1 MLRLGAHSVG
11 VLCGS
16 GNVGPSFPKGQP
28 LVHLTLVSV
37 ARDLTLPR
45 ISSFGPSVIEID
57 LSSGQTG
64 TALRCRLQGNICDL
78 RYLQRHLNRA
88 FNNQRCGQVI
98 AGMVLLLALCGWI
111 IGGEEGALSAAMA
124 GAAVANDADA
134 VSPDAIRRQFGA
146 HLLLPP
152 DMPALFQVLAE
163 ICRRARLHRMPDL
176 YYVAAAGSMN
186 AYAVGSAER
195 SAIILTEGLLRGMT
209 PAEITSI
216 LAHEIAH
223 IRNDDAWAMGWA
235 AAMGRAVARIA
246 LSGLQGLASRPMA
259 APLATLLASAPFIA
273 QLLWLALSRLR
284 ELDADA
290 VALDLVD
297 DPHALVAA
305 LGKLERH
312 HTGTDPYL
320 SLLPSEDRFRFL
332 RSHPAT
338 WERVDILL
346 KLAA

>member
-1 MLRLGAHSVG
+1 LLRLGAHSVG
-11 VLCGS
+11 VLYGS
-16 GNVGPSFPKGQP
+16 GDVEHSFPKHQP
-28 LVHLTLVSV
+28 LVHLAVVPVVSHL
-37 ARDLTLPR
+37 ALPR
-45 ISSFGPSVIEID
+45 ISSFGPRVIEID
-57 LSSGQTG
+57 LSSGQPG
-64 TALRCRLQGNICDL
+64 AALRCRFQGNVRDL
-78 RYLQRHLNRA
+78 RHLQRHLNRA
-88 FNNQRCGQVI
+88 FNNQRSGQVI

-111 IGGEEGALSAAMA
+111 IGGEDGALSAAMA
-124 GAAVANDADA
+124 GAPVANDADA
-134 VSPDAIRRQFGA
+134 VSPDAVRRQFGA

-163 ICRRARLHRMPDL
+163 ICRRARLQRMPDL
-176 YYVAAAGSMN
+176 YYLAAAGSMN

-216 LAHEIAH
+216 LAHEVAH

-235 AAMGRAVARIA
+235 AAMGRAIAQTA
-246 LSGLQGLASRPMA
+246 LSGLQGLASRRMA
-259 APLATLLASAPFIA
+259 APLAALLASAPVIA

-297 DPHALVAA
+297 DPRALVAA

-312 HTGTDPYL
+312 HTGVDPVL
-320 SLLPSEDRFRFL
+320 SLVPSDDQFRLL

>member
-1 MLRLGAHSVG
+1 
-11 VLCGS
+11 
-16 GNVGPSFPKGQP
+16 
-28 LVHLTLVSV
+28 LVHLAVVPVGRHV
-37 ARDLTLPR
+37 ALPR

-57 LSSGQTG
+57 LSSGQPG
-64 TALRCRLQGNICDL
+64 TALRCRFQGDVCDL
-78 RYLQRHLNRA
+78 RHLQRHLNRA

-98 AGMVLLLALCGWI
+98 AGMVLLLALCGWL
-111 IGGEEGALSAAMA
+111 IGGEDGALSAAMA
-124 GAAVANDADA
+124 GAPVANDADA

-146 HLLLPP
+146 HVLLPP

-195 SAIILTEGLLRGMT
+195 SAVILTEGLLRGMT
-209 PAEITSI
+209 PAEVTSI

-235 AAMGRAVARIA
+235 AAMGRAIA
-246 LSGLQGLASRPMA
+246 QTAHSGLQGLASRRMA
-259 APLATLLASAPFIA
+259 GPLAALLASAPVIA

-297 DPHALVAA
+297 DPRALVAA

-312 HTGTDPYL
+312 HTGFDPVL
-320 SLLPSEDRFRFL
+320 SLAPSEDRFRLL